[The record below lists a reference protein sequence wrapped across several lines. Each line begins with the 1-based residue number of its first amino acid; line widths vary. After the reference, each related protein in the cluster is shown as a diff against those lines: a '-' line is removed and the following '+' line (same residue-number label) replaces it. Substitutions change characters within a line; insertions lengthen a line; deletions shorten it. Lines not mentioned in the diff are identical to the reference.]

1 MHLKTAL
8 CLALFSVASTGLVQ
22 AQDHTSR
29 QESTPA
35 ASQTSAI
42 KSRLPGQERREKCWA
57 RWEEEKKELQEMAAP
72 LRKKLAAGEKLDLT
86 DQAMIYK
93 ADNQPSTFVTCG

>member
-1 MHLKTAL
+1 MHLKAAL
-8 CLALFSVASTGLVQ
+8 SVVLVYVASICAAQ

-29 QESTPA
+29 HESTPA
-35 ASQTSAI
+35 ANQTSAI